1 MVNRFNNYV
10 KEKLDTICPIKK
22 VKISKFDHEVTS
34 AAIKQL
40 SRRKNREYCKNGN
53 SVKYKQLKRDLKSKI
68 KAEGTKII
76 EKQVSLMG
84 EKGNGWI
91 RFAAKLSARPG
102 QDNSTSFTLPNHIDA
117 NLTADQS
124 AQEIC
129 SFFSSISKEYKPLDI
144 TSLPERVKLKLNGLD
159 CSHPIVHDHEVYKD
173 MLHAKKTDSVPGDIP
188 KKILNEFLPEFTAPI
203 ANIIRASIEAHEWPD
218 SFKNEYH
225 IPIKKIPG
233 PMSEDDL
240 RGLGLTQFISK
251 RLEMVLINWI
261 WPYIYPHIDVAQL
274 GGVPGCSVVHYL
286 VNMIHFILLKVDQ
299 KKPTAVLATLVDFSK
314 AFNRIC
320 HNRLLTILSDLNI
333 PNCALKL
340 IASYLTN
347 RRMCV
352 RYQGATSEFQS
363 TPGGGPQGSLLIVLF
378 FILIVN
384 DAGKPCTPKSTLPE
398 DVHGPEPNPFPTLDT
413 SPHPTQ
419 AAGDAPHDQSLGG
432 SSISTAAPP
441 PCHSPTKT
449 ARFKY
454 VDDLTLLEEVSLGSL
469 EIIPKFIGPFNYHER
484 HGLYLPKEASVLQHS
499 LSDLSSF
506 TAKNLMKIN
515 LKKTQVMPF
524 NFSKTKDF
532 IPQLSIKDDYQLDVI
547 YKTKLLGLVITS
559 DLSWSEHI
567 QYIVSKASQNF
578 WMLIRFKRLGATPDK
593 LLTIYLLKIRSL
605 LEYASPVFHS
615 SLTTE
620 QSNMLE
626 STQKKALAIIYGKD
640 YKSYDT
646 ALKLAKIERLDVR
659 RQDISL
665 NFVKKCLK
673 NQRHSMMFP
682 RAQNTRTSSRNPRPF
697 IELRCNTTRFFKS
710 AIPAMTRLL
719 NKNALSVK

>member
-1 MVNRFNNYV
+1 
-10 KEKLDTICPIKK
+10 
-22 VKISKFDHEVTS
+22 
-34 AAIKQL
+34 
-40 SRRKNREYCKNGN
+40 
-53 SVKYKQLKRDLKSKI
+53 
-68 KAEGTKII
+68 
-76 EKQVSLMG
+76 
-84 EKGNGWI
+84 
-91 RFAAKLSARPG
+91 
-102 QDNSTSFTLPNHIDA
+102 
-117 NLTADQS
+117 
-124 AQEIC
+124 
-129 SFFSSISKEYKPLDI
+129 
-144 TSLPERVKLKLNGLD
+144 
-159 CSHPIVHDHEVYKD
+159 
-173 MLHAKKTDSVPGDIP
+173 
-188 KKILNEFLPEFTAPI
+188 
-203 ANIIRASIEAHEWPD
+203 
-218 SFKNEYH
+218 
-225 IPIKKIPG
+225 
-233 PMSEDDL
+233 
-240 RGLGLTQFISK
+240 
-251 RLEMVLINWI
+251 
-261 WPYIYPHIDVAQL
+261 
-274 GGVPGCSVVHYL
+274 
-286 VNMIHFILLKVDQ
+286 
-299 KKPTAVLATLVDFSK
+299 
-314 AFNRIC
+314 
-320 HNRLLTILSDLNI
+320 
-333 PNCALKL
+333 
-340 IASYLTN
+340 
-347 RRMCV
+347 MCV

-469 EIIPKFIGPFNYHER
+469 ERIPKFIGPFNYHER

-659 RQDISL
+659 RKELSL
-665 NFVKKCLK
+665 NFAKKCVK